1 MSAYLDLKT
10 RIRTLQAQAEIA
22 RKKEVQGAVNEIR
35 KIIAEFDLRPEDL
48 FADIQRRSRRV
59 KRRAP
64 ATAKYRDPVSG
75 AVWSGRGR
83 APRWIAGRDRE
94 LFLIE
99 TSS

>member
-10 RIRTLQAQAEIA
+10 RIRMLQAQAEIA
-22 RKKEVQGAVNEIR
+22 RKKEVQGAVNEIQ
-35 KIIAEFDLRPEDL
+35 KMIAEFDLKPEDL

-59 KRRAP
+59 RRRAP

-75 AVWSGRGR
+75 GVWSGRGR

-94 LFLIE
+94 SFLIE

>member
-10 RIRTLQAQAEIA
+10 RIRMLQAQAEIA
-22 RKKEVQGAVNEIR
+22 RKKEVQGAVNEIQ
-35 KIIAEFDLRPEDL
+35 KLIAEFDLRPEDL

-59 KRRAP
+59 RCRAP